1 MRLAGKIALVS
12 GAGRGI
18 GAAIARRF
26 AAEGASVG
34 VADIEGAHALATEIE
49 EAGGRALSLTLDV
62 TEEAQWAQAVQTLKT
77 QVGPL
82 NVLVNNAAVYR
93 RLSIEDMDVEEWDRL
108 MAVNVRGV
116 MLGTKAAVPVMRE
129 AGGGSIVNMSS
140 TASYRASYAPHYG
153 ASKGA
158 VCQLTKSIA
167 MLHASDNIRC
177 NSIHPGFTATSMG
190 FESLPEET
198 RAKRIA
204 AVPLGRMA
212 EPEEIANAVLF
223 LASDEA
229 SYCTGSELLVDGGG
243 MAV

>member
-1 MRLAGKIALVS
+1 MRFAGKIALVS

-26 AAEGASVG
+26 AAEDAWVG
-34 VADIEGAHALATEIE
+34 VADVEGADAVAATIE
-49 EAGGRALSLTLDV
+49 ASGGRALPLTLDV
-62 TEEAQWAQAVQTLKT
+62 TEEAPWIDAVQTLKERA
-77 QVGPL
+77 GAL
-82 NVLVNNAAVYR
+82 NALVNNAAVYR
-93 RLSIEDMDVEEWDRL
+93 RLSIEDMDVAEWDRL

-116 MLGTKAAVPVMRE
+116 MLGTKVAVPLMRE
-129 AGGGSIVNMSS
+129 TGGGSIVTISS
-140 TASYRASYAPHYG
+140 TASHKASFAPHYG

-167 MLHASDNIRC
+167 MLHAADNIRC

-190 FESLPEET
+190 FESAPEESRT
-198 RAKRIA
+198 QNIA
-204 AVPLGRMA
+204 AVPLGRFA

-229 SYCTGSELLVDGGG
+229 SYCTGSELVVDGGTT
-243 MAV
+243 AV

>member
-18 GAAIARRF
+18 GATIARRF
-26 AAEGASVG
+26 AAEGAWVG
-34 VADIEGAHALATEIE
+34 VADVEGAGAVATTIE
-49 EAGGRALSLTLDV
+49 EAGGRALPLTFDV
-62 TEEAQWAQAVQTLKT
+62 TQENQWVDAVQTLKT
-77 QVGPL
+77 QAGAL

-93 RLSIEDMDVEEWDRL
+93 RLSIEEMDVAEWDRL

-116 MLGTKAAVPVMRE
+116 MLGTKAAVPLMRE
-129 AGGGSIVNMSS
+129 AGGGSIVNISS
-140 TASYRASYAPHYG
+140 TASYKASFASHYG

-167 MLHASDNIRC
+167 MLHAPDNIRC

-190 FESLPEET
+190 FESSPEEG
-198 RAKRIA
+198 RAQYIA
-204 AVPLGRMA
+204 ALPLGRFA

-229 SYCTGSELLVDGGG
+229 SYCTGSELLVDGGA
-243 MAV
+243 MVV